1 MAGVVEGLHAAE
13 VGTEEEVMIEGDMA
27 LLGVAIVEG
36 IVVGPEDTHRIKS
49 SRSHRPWEFRS
60 WTSSEF
66 SLELTRCDDGF
77 QLINCVLQR
86 HRVDLSR
93 SSRHVLRSWGIVD
106 LRFLYHTCDT
116 RDSECKC
123 IG

>member
-1 MAGVVEGLHAAE
+1 MAGVEGLRAAE
-13 VGTEEEVMIEGDMA
+13 VDMEEEVMIEGDMA
-27 LLGVAIVEG
+27 LLGVAIVED
-36 IVVGPEDTHRIKS
+36 IVVGPEDTHRIKN
-49 SRSHRPWEFRS
+49 SRNHRPWEFRS

-66 SLELTRCDDGF
+66 SLELIRCDDGSPLIDCVF
-77 QLINCVLQR
+77 QK

-93 SSRHVLRSWGIVD
+93 LSRHVLRSGGIED